1 MAIYVGGTGTANKL
15 DDYEEGSWT
24 PVLKDAASGGN
35 TYSGGGNWT
44 TWANYT
50 KIGNTVRVHLNAYA
64 LSSTGMNSAQIF
76 IHGMPFV
83 ANGSTTSF
91 VVMQYFDSVDNTQ
104 FGTYTQI
111 NNGNSHCQLLK
122 MDDNANGNPA
132 FQWNHIK
139 TNGYFGFQFNIM
151 YNTNS

>member
-24 PVLKDAASGGN
+24 PVLKDASSGGN

-64 LSSTGMNSAQIF
+64 LSSTSMNSAQIF

>member
-1 MAIYVGGTGTANKL
+1 MAIYVGGTGSANQL

-24 PVLKDAASGGN
+24 PVLKDSDSGGN

-64 LSSTGMNSAQIF
+64 LSNTGMNSAQIF
-76 IHGMPFV
+76 VHGFPFI
-83 ANGSTTSF
+83 ADGSTTSF

-104 FGTYTQI
+104 FGTYVQV
-111 NNGNSHCQLLK
+111 NNGQSIGRLAK
-122 MDDNANGNPA
+122 MDDNASGNPA

-139 TNGYFGFQFNIM
+139 TNGYFGFQFNMI
-151 YNTNS
+151 YLTAS